1 MHKLTRRNS
10 IIRHISDPMSSQK
23 KTKDEIMQDIINY
36 LRLFKAYSHIISDS
50 ANEPPTFIKVAN
62 EKKEAR
68 SHQRHPLKSF
78 EVSVGHG
85 IFGTGV
91 VAGNIHKILIPDI

>member
-1 MHKLTRRNS
+1 MHKLTKRNS
-10 IIRHISDPMSSQK
+10 IIGHISDPMSSSK

-36 LRLFKAYSHIISDS
+36 LRLFKAYKHIISDS

-62 EKKEAR
+62 EKRIAR

-78 EVSVGHG
+78 ELTVSQKM
-85 IFGTGV
+85 FGTGV
-91 VAGNIHKILIPDI
+91 VAGKILSRLNYL